1 MPKDKYYEK
10 AEIFKALG
18 HPTRLRIV
26 EGLMKDGCNVS
37 RIVEC
42 LDIPQATISQH
53 LKILKSA
60 SIIEGHRRGT
70 EICYKVI
77 NENVKKILKMI

>member
-1 MPKDKYYEK
+1 MGKDKYYKK
-10 AEIFKALG
+10 AEVFKALG

-26 EGLMKDGCNVS
+26 EGLIKDECNVS

-60 SIIEGHRRGT
+60 GIIEGHRRGT
-70 EICYKVI
+70 EICYKVV
-77 NENVKKILKMI
+77 NENVKKMLKII